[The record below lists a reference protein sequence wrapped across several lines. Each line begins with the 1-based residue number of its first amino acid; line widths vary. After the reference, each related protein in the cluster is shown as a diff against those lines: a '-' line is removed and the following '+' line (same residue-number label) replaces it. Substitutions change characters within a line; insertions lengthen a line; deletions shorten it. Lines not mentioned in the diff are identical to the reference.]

1 MRRFLVAVLIGV
13 GAGYL
18 LMRLSNRRLI
28 SEQLS
33 DEDDIDDT
41 VRSAIAP

>member
-41 VRSAIAP
+41 VRSATAP